1 MLRRFFA
8 KEERKNGL
16 FTSFEDFVIRTKD
29 IVALSILENIIYSGA
44 LDEFGLTKK
53 AMIENY
59 LNIIEQSTYTF
70 VKNVI
75 SIDYTN
81 EEYSYGVLQEKEIE
95 TIGLNIKYNFFKQCE
110 SFYSKYNMLKISDI
124 EANKQVRTMG
134 IIKKIKEIETKQK
147 EKMAFVELG
156 DDTSNIEVV
165 FFPKMYQESKP
176 LKNGMI
182 LMVGGSTQKRTTLQ
196 VVADYIKKI

>member
-1 MLRRFFA
+1 
-8 KEERKNGL
+8 
-16 FTSFEDFVIRTKD
+16 
-29 IVALSILENIIYSGA
+29 
-44 LDEFGLTKK
+44 
-53 AMIENY
+53 
-59 LNIIEQSTYTF
+59 
-70 VKNVI
+70 
-75 SIDYTN
+75 
-81 EEYSYGVLQEKEIE
+81 
-95 TIGLNIKYNFFKQCE
+95 
-110 SFYSKYNMLKISDI
+110 MLKISDI

-147 EKMAFVELG
+147 EKMAFIELG

>member
-1 MLRRFFA
+1 M
-8 KEERKNGL
+8 N
-16 FTSFEDFVIRTKD
+16 
-29 IVALSILENIIYSGA
+29 ILEKNPAST
-44 LDEFGLTKK
+44 L
-53 AMIENY
+53 
-59 LNIIEQSTYTF
+59 EQPK
-70 VKNVI
+70 VPQRLPKVV
-75 SIDYTN
+75 SI
-81 EEYSYGVLQEKEIE
+81 KEIE
-95 TIGLNIKYNFFKQCE
+95 EILLADLTELQLVMVEFLYSCGLRVSELVN
-110 SFYSKYNMLKISDI
+110 LKISDI

-156 DDTSNIEVV
+156 DDTSNVEVV

>member
-1 MLRRFFA
+1 MQSVYIFF
-8 KEERKNGL
+8 
-16 FTSFEDFVIRTKD
+16 
-29 IVALSILENIIYSGA
+29 IL
-44 LDEFGLTKK
+44 
-53 AMIENY
+53 
-59 LNIIEQSTYTF
+59 TYTF

-134 IIKKIKEIETKQK
+134 IIKKIKEIETK
-147 EKMAFVELG
+147 
-156 DDTSNIEVV
+156 
-165 FFPKMYQESKP
+165 
-176 LKNGMI
+176 
-182 LMVGGSTQKRTTLQ
+182 GGK
-196 VVADYIKKI
+196 VDIKKIKKGAYRDTPEYLINYEIKGLNDIRNEHSGYFTGRHNFKWSCIQL